1 MARRRRK
8 VPTGIPEAMLKAEGG
23 ILNYR
28 RLHLFPHKGRKAWPN
43 STRTIK
49 IEEDLS
55 AFAAFYDEA
64 IAAMAEGISIAA
76 GKILEQAAE
85 NAPVD
90 TGALQES
97 GHIRPVA
104 GGLMIMF
111 GRHLP
116 DARAV
121 FQEFGTVNHPA
132 QPYLYPAARK
142 VPVVR
147 IVEKTIQSRMR
158 GKGKKKK

>member
-8 VPTGIPEAMLKAEGG
+8 VPTGIPEAMLEAEGSKVR
-23 ILNYR
+23 YR
-28 RLHLFPHKGRKAWPN
+28 RINLFPPKGRKAWPN
-43 STRTIK
+43 STRTIQV
-49 IEEDLS
+49 DVNLD

-64 IAAMAEGISIAA
+64 LAAMGEGIYEAA
-76 GKILEQAAE
+76 KKILDQARE
-85 NAPVD
+85 DAPVD
-90 TGALQES
+90 TSALQRS
-97 GHIRPVA
+97 GEIRPA
-104 GGLMIMF
+104 EGGLMVMF
-111 GRHLP
+111 GRDLP

-132 QPYLYPAARK
+132 QPYLYPAARR

-147 IVEKTIQSRMR
+147 IVEKTIKSRMR